1 LLPVHDPERLVMIW
15 STGPHFGDDAGA
27 RTASYPMYQDFER
40 NARAFDFVFC
50 RFETSSSITVDG
62 GTERVNA
69 ELVSGNYFQALGVRP
84 AVGRVFAPEAD
95 DRNYKGHPSV
105 VLSYRYWMRRFA
117 RDPTVVGK
125 KILVNDYPME
135 IVGVSLPGFVGLD
148 PARSPDIRVP
158 ILMTPLMT
166 PGRDELGNRRS
177 QWVQI
182 FGRLK
187 PGYTVAS
194 ARASLQPLFHQIR
207 KRPAKTVLTQ

>member
-1 LLPVHDPERLVMIW
+1 
-15 STGPHFGDDAGA
+15 
-27 RTASYPMYQDFER
+27 
-40 NARAFDFVFC
+40 
-50 RFETSSSITVDG
+50 
-62 GTERVNA
+62 
-69 ELVSGNYFQALGVRP
+69 
-84 AVGRVFAPEAD
+84 
-95 DRNYKGHPSV
+95 
-105 VLSYRYWMRRFA
+105 MRRFA

-135 IVGVSLPGFVGLD
+135 IVGVSVPGFVGLD